1 MTGST
6 PQDPAHPRRLLALL
20 AEDTHIA
27 EAEAADAEEFLTV
40 ADRYASDRGIALN
53 DVRRLALAAHG
64 LAFVRRVR
72 AHEHPP
78 ELDQALYDEVG
89 AELFAGVRKS
99 LDAYCADR
107 AHTVGD
113 TEVLL
118 LTLHFEAA
126 LQEGSPG
133 PGRSV

>member
-1 MTGST
+1 MTGT
-6 PQDPAHPRRLLALL
+6 PLDSAHPRRLLALL
-20 AEDTHIA
+20 AEDTHISA
-27 EAEAADAEEFLTV
+27 LDAADAEAFLTV
-40 ADRYASDRGIALN
+40 AGHYANDRGIVLN

-72 AHEHPP
+72 AHEYPP
-78 ELDQALYDEVG
+78 ELDRALYDEVG
-89 AELFAGVRKS
+89 AELFAGVREL
-99 LDAYCADR
+99 LDAYCAGR
-107 AHTVGD
+107 AHTVSD

-126 LQEGSPG
+126 LQEDVPE

>member
-1 MTGST
+1 MTGTPPDST
-6 PQDPAHPRRLLALL
+6 HPRRLLTLL

-27 EAEAADAEEFLTV
+27 EPDAADAEEFLTV
-40 ADRYASDRGIALN
+40 ADRYASDRGIAMN

-72 AHEHPP
+72 AHEYPP
-78 ELDQALYDEVG
+78 ELDQALYAEVG
-89 AELFAGVRKS
+89 DALFAGVRE
-99 LDAYCADR
+99 LLNTYCADR
-107 AHTVGD
+107 AHTVSD

-126 LQEGSPG
+126 LQESSPG

>member
-1 MTGST
+1 MTGIPPNS
-6 PQDPAHPRRLLALL
+6 AHPRRLLTLL

-27 EAEAADAEEFLTV
+27 EPEATDAEEFLTV

-53 DVRRLALAAHG
+53 DVRKLALAAHG

-72 AHEHPP
+72 VHEYPP

-89 AELFAGVRKS
+89 EELFAGVRK
-99 LDAYCADR
+99 LLNDYCADR
-107 AHTVGD
+107 AHTVSD

-126 LQEGSPG
+126 LQEDSPG

>member
-1 MTGST
+1 MTGTPHHST
-6 PQDPAHPRRLLALL
+6 RPSRLLSQL
-20 AEDTHIA
+20 AEDTHIDGPD
-27 EAEAADAEEFLTV
+27 AADTEEFLAV
-40 ADRYASDRGIALN
+40 AHRYAGERGIEMN

-72 AHEHPP
+72 AREHPP

-89 AELFAGVRKS
+89 DELFAGVREL
-99 LDAYCADR
+99 LDAYCAPR
-107 AHTVGD
+107 AHTASD

-126 LQEGSPG
+126 LQESVPDA
-133 PGRSV
+133 GRGA